1 MDFRYTFRKIGGSDP
16 SVKNVTLFFN
26 EGFPNSIMMIVVMI
40 VVMIVMVIVIMMM
53 MFSWGMGTNGQLGT
67 GEEEDVWS
75 PGVIK

>member
-1 MDFRYTFRKIGGSDP
+1 
-16 SVKNVTLFFN
+16 
-26 EGFPNSIMMIVVMI
+26 MMIVVMI
-40 VVMIVMVIVIMMM
+40 VVMIVMVIVMVIMMM

>member
-1 MDFRYTFRKIGGSDP
+1 MDFHYTFRKIGGSDP

-26 EGFPNSIMMIVVMI
+26 KGFPNSIMMIVVMI
-40 VVMIVMVIVIMMM
+40 VVMIVMVIMMM